1 MYDKI
6 LKTDLRGILHMNNA
20 NKEKEVWQQP
30 LVILSGLFMLN
41 KTDTKYYDTL
51 KRQESQWTP

>member
-1 MYDKI
+1 MYDKV

-20 NKEKEVWQQP
+20 NKEKEDWQQS

-41 KTDTKYYDTL
+41 KTDTK
-51 KRQESQWTP
+51 